1 MKTKQLKYSKRLGNA
16 LPMAMMFF
24 MVVGVVTIAAI
35 GVTQTADRMAER
47 GVQKTQATALAETAV
62 NLLYD
67 EIIRKI
73 ATGQSAPA
81 SLGSTSVT
89 VFDGVTK
96 TAGTYNGTVLDT
108 QVSTKTPAPGQADG
122 TIEYTYNFLIQG
134 VGQAPNGVQS
144 EVRASFTAKLVTNDP
159 SSGVGAG
166 QWKIYPGAIQSA
178 TTVDI
183 VTNQGVRTMDSAAI
197 DKEAHVIAN
206 KGVTWLPYSG
216 SKNTYVNPNILDF
229 EGHVLV
235 ASQPDNTFVD
245 MTKGVNG
252 LGNPNGMKNYRTAAA
267 HLNGSDPYTVNKDEI
282 TAMGQ
287 PRSFPKAADV
297 QSYKTIWLNET
308 AGNPAATKFTPSTG
322 TSVKWSDVPANANG
336 QKVIQAPAYIDGDL
350 DLASG
355 QLLKMRPC
363 AACPEDNIVYVK
375 GKISN
380 AGMLYNLGVTL
391 VAEEGYSD
399 AAAAEYKV
407 DQQDSPFPD
416 LPTVYSN
423 SALISLSPYTDGITI
438 SSNSTSRY
446 GMVMS
451 ALGGIKITGNLEVNG
466 ILVSAGNAAD
476 PYYEKVPA
484 VANRVKG
491 GKVDIKPNNG
501 NSFVVQYV
509 REASNYKIPG
519 YNMVVGTVAT
529 SFNAE
534 PLRDWVTKK

>member
-1 MKTKQLKYSKRLGNA
+1 MKKPQLKYSKRLGNA

-47 GVQKTQATALAETAV
+47 GVQKTQATALAETGV

-73 ATGQSAPA
+73 ATGQSAP
-81 SLGSTSVT
+81 GSVGNTTVT
-89 VFDGVTK
+89 DFDGVTK
-96 TAGTYNGTVLDT
+96 TAGNFKGYVLDT
-108 QVSTKTPAPGQADG
+108 QVSTLSPAPGQEDG
-122 TIEYTYNFLIQG
+122 TIEYTYNFLLQG
-134 VGQAPNGVQS
+134 IGQAPNGVQS

-159 SSGVGAG
+159 STGTGAG

-183 VTNQGVRTMDSAAI
+183 VTNQGVRTMDSAAV

-206 KGVTWLPYSG
+206 KGVTWSTYSG
-216 SKNTYVNPNILDF
+216 SKNTFMNPNILDF
-229 EGHVLV
+229 QGHVLV
-235 ASQPDNTFVD
+235 ASQPDSMYVD
-245 MTKGVNG
+245 LTKGVNG
-252 LGNPNGMKNYRTAAA
+252 MGNPNGMKNYRTAAA
-267 HLNGSDPYTVNKDEI
+267 HLNGSDPYTVTKDEI

-287 PRSFPKAADV
+287 PRSFPKPTEV
-297 QSYKTIWLNET
+297 LNYQTIWLNET
-308 AGNPAATKFTPSTG
+308 AGNPVASKFTPSTG
-322 TSVKWSDVPANANG
+322 TSVKWSDVPANVNG
-336 QKVIQAPAYIDGDL
+336 QKMIQAPAYIDGNL

-355 QLLKMRPC
+355 QLLKLRPC
-363 AACPEDNIVYVK
+363 DSCTEDNIVYVK
-375 GKISN
+375 GKITN

-391 VAEEGYSD
+391 VAEDGYSD
-399 AAAAEYKV
+399 TATAEYKV
-407 DQQDSPFPD
+407 DHQDSPYPD

-423 SALISLSPYTDGITI
+423 SALISLSPYTDGISIT
-438 SSNSTSRY
+438 SNSTSRY

-451 ALGGIKITGNLEVNG
+451 ALGGIKVTGNLEING
-466 ILVSAGNAAD
+466 ILISAGNGAD
-476 PYYEKVPA
+476 PYYEKVPSNS
-484 VANRVKG
+484 NRVKG
-491 GKVDIKPNNG
+491 GKVDIQPKDGNG
-501 NSFVVQYV
+501 FAVQYV

-519 YNMVVGTVAT
+519 YKIVVGTIAT